1 MTLPAGVIDAL
12 FEFYCPVLSMTSIV
26 KILKFPVVFAL
37 LIDEKMCKGD
47 RVALKGSLIWSVNLK
62 FVANGLWTSAST
74 TPNFNLLKLK
84 LKCHLF

>member
-47 RVALKGSLIWSVNLK
+47 RVALKGSLIW
-62 FVANGLWTSAST
+62 
-74 TPNFNLLKLK
+74 
-84 LKCHLF
+84 C